1 MNREEKEEEEGK
13 IVAAFSPGIFQEA
26 SFRSSEMQLL
36 LTLINTR
43 IRARISYSASLH
55 SVVREKEVLGLSFFP
70 FFRTMNYKFQG
81 LIKNTLEFCY

>member
-1 MNREEKEEEEGK
+1 MISMNREEKEEGK

-43 IRARISYSASLH
+43 IRARIHLVQCLVTFSCS
-55 SVVREKEVLGLSFFP
+55 
-70 FFRTMNYKFQG
+70 
-81 LIKNTLEFCY
+81 